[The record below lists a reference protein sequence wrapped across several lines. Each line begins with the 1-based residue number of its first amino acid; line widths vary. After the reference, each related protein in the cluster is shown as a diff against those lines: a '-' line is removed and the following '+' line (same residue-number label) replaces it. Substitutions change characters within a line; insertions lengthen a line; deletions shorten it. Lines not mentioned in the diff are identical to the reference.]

1 MGDEEEGEVLPVV
14 VDDEDAGGGGGGGGE
29 EVFGA
34 GAGIFP
40 SKSSANACNS
50 SFCRPVKVLKYKQES
65 VQVIEEYGWRIGQ
78 TLEW

>member
-1 MGDEEEGEVLPVV
+1 LGDEEEGEVLPVV

-34 GAGIFP
+34 GAGVLP

-50 SFCRPVKVLKYKQES
+50 SFCRPVKVLKYTQKS
-65 VQVIEEYGWRIGQ
+65 IQVLEDNGRRQ